1 MRRPRIEPFY
11 EVLGSNI
18 QKTRE
23 NRRMTQAE
31 LARSLDPP
39 STRASIANV
48 ENGKQ
53 RVLVHT
59 LAQLAR
65 SLDIDVRELIPA
77 ADEPRRPFSRK
88 DMERELRRKLRLAP
102 PALKK
107 LSASLATS
115 DNS

>member
-1 MRRPRIEPFY
+1 
-11 EVLGSNI
+11 
-18 QKTRE
+18 
-23 NRRMTQAE
+23 MTQAE